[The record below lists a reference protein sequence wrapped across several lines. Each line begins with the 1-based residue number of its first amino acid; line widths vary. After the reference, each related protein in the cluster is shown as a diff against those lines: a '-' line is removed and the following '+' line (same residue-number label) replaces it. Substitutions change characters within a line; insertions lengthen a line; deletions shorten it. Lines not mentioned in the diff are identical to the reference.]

1 MGLRR
6 VPVVRLCLN
15 YSTGSASQMVIFC
28 LGLQLKRV
36 ERGLERCKFYFS
48 FYTNT
53 GIGKESLYSPDNK
66 TLEKPIKVRVRVR
79 SLDMVEDYVLK
90 GKM

>member
-48 FYTNT
+48 FYT
-53 GIGKESLYSPDNK
+53 GVGKESLYSPDNK
-66 TLEKPIKVRVRVR
+66 TLERPIKVRVRVR
-79 SLDMVEDYVLK
+79 SLDLVEDYVLK